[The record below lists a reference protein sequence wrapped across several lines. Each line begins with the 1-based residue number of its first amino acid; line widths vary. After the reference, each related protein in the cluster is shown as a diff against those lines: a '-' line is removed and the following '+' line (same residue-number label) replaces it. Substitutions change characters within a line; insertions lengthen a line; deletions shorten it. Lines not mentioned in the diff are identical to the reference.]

1 MALLAMSILTTIWMS
16 SLFDISAEPK
26 DSVGDQELFNG
37 IDELLQYREEFFLIE
52 PGVIDSP
59 EETAINCIEQ
69 LNDSEVDLKI
79 LLYHGTYDN
88 ALEIVRKVPDIDLV
102 IVGHEQRL
110 IEQGLS
116 IETFFGLL
124 GFRRPVYRSRQP

>member
-37 IDELLQYREEFFLIE
+37 IDELLQYREEFSLIE

-69 LNDSEVDLKI
+69 LNDSKVDLKI

-116 IETFFGLL
+116 TETFIRLP
-124 GFRRPVYRSRQP
+124 GFRRPAFRSRQP

>member
-16 SLFDISAEPK
+16 SLFDITAEPK

-37 IDELLQYREEFFLIE
+37 IDELLQYRGEFFLIE

-69 LNDSEVDLKI
+69 LNDSKVDLKI

-116 IETFFGLL
+116 TETFFGLL
-124 GFRRPVYRSRQP
+124 GFRRPAFRSRQP